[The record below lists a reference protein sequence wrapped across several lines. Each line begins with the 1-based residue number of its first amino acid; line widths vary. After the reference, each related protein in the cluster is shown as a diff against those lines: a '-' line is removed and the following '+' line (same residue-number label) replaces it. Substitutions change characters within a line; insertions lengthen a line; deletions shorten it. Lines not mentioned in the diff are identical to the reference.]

1 MNQVTTPQSRCR
13 AAVVRCDITPPVGIY
28 HRMWG
33 AALHDKATGIHRPLT
48 ATLLWLAAS
57 EDHPKTDGETSSQ
70 SADQIIVS
78 MDHCILDTPEL
89 DSIRASIAA
98 ATGVPVNAIHVTVT
112 HTHGSGWMSRKRREF
127 PGGDLI
133 GPYLDSLFP
142 RLAEL
147 AVSAKSILEPATIVY
162 GQGRCSLAA
171 HRDFYD
177 EAKGHAVCGF
187 NPAGAADDT
196 VLIGRV
202 SALCGSTLATI
213 VNYACHPTTLAW
225 DNTLLSPDWIGAM
238 RETVE
243 QHAGGLCIFLQGAS
257 GDLGPREGFVG
268 DTAVADRNGRQ
279 LGYAVLSALEEMPQ
293 AGTDYVY
300 AGPTLSGTW
309 IGTWQ
314 HRPCSESATVAHTTW
329 AWHTMIA
336 SLPYRHDLP
345 TLEETTQNRERWLG
359 EEQKAQAT
367 GDVARIREC
376 RANGEQMTRQLTRLN
391 ALAPGKLCPVPVTI
405 AQVGDGLWIFV
416 PGELYQIFQ
425 QTLRAR
431 FAPRPVFVV
440 TLTGDWQPGYIPP
453 ASTFGYGIYQEVI
466 AATSAGS
473 LELLI
478 EDISRSVREKIAV
491 VRSEL

>member
-1 MNQVTTPQSRCR
+1 MNLVTTPQSRCR

-48 ATLLWLAAS
+48 ATLLWLAPLLNA
-57 EDHPKTDGETSSQ
+57 ETPEATAADSRNVSGFG
-70 SADQIIVS
+70 DQIIIS

-89 DSIRASIAA
+89 DSIRAAIAA
-98 ATGVPVNAIHVTVT
+98 ATGISVDSIHVTVT
-112 HTHGSGWMSRKRREF
+112 HTHGSGWMSRKRSEF
-127 PGGDLI
+127 PGGELI
-133 GPYLDSLFP
+133 GAYLDSLFP

-147 AVSAKSILEPATIVY
+147 AISARPLLQQATIVY

-171 HRDFYD
+171 HRDYYD
-177 EAKGHAVCGF
+177 QDRGHAVCGF
-187 NPAGAADDT
+187 NPGGAADDT
-196 VLIGRV
+196 VVIGRV
-202 SALCGSTLATI
+202 SDSSGATLSTI

-243 QHAGGLCIFLQGAS
+243 KHAGGLCLFLQGAS

-279 LGYAVLSALEEMPQ
+279 LGYAVLSALEELPP

-314 HRPCSESATVAHTTW
+314 NRPCSDSAMQSHATW
-329 AWHTMIA
+329 LWQTIVA

-345 TLEETTQNRERWLG
+345 TLEETAFNREHWLA
-359 EEQKAQAT
+359 EEQKAQAG

-391 ALAPGKLCPVPVTI
+391 ALAPGKICPVPVTI
-405 AQVGDGLWIFV
+405 GQMGGAIWIFV
-416 PGELYQIFQ
+416 PGELYQVFQ
-425 QTLRAR
+425 QALRAR
-431 FAPRPVFVV
+431 FAPRPVIVV

-453 ASTFGYGIYQEVI
+453 ACAFGYGIYQEVI

-473 LELLI
+473 MELLI
-478 EDISRSVREKIAV
+478 EEVTRKVRQSIG
-491 VRSEL
+491 